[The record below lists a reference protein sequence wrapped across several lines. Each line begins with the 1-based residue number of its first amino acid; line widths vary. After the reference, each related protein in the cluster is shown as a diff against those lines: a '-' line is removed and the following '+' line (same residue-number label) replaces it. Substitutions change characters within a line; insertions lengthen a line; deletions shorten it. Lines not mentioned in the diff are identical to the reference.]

1 MVAVVHDNAEIPI
14 IELAAM
20 QLPPGRHNKLSYTKT
35 TNLFLPAPYTTCNDQ
50 VNPGMQVIYDQYHG
64 TDYEYSQY
72 ECYASCMQ
80 AYT

>member
-1 MVAVVHDNAEIPI
+1 MVATVHDNAAIPI

-20 QLPPGRHNKLSYTKT
+20 QLPPGRHNKFSYSKT

-50 VNPGMQVIYDQYHG
+50 VNPGMQAIYDQYYG
-64 TDYEYSQY
+64 TDYGYNQY
-72 ECYASCMQ
+72 ECYAACMQ